1 MDHKTAPAA
10 PEVPPAPV
18 VNADGVKIYPTS
30 FLPVKSHM
38 EPSRVPTAQL
48 SNIQIEV
55 IHVLVFFALTIF
67 LFISM
72 WKKPNV
78 RR

>member
-1 MDHKTAPAA
+1 MDNKTAPAA
-10 PEVPPAPV
+10 PEQQLPEVTAE
-18 VNADGVKIYPTS
+18 GIKIYPTS
-30 FLPVKSHM
+30 FLTTKSKM
-38 EPSRVPTAQL
+38 EPSRVPTEQL

-55 IHVLVFFALTIF
+55 IHIIIFLALTVF

-78 RR
+78 R